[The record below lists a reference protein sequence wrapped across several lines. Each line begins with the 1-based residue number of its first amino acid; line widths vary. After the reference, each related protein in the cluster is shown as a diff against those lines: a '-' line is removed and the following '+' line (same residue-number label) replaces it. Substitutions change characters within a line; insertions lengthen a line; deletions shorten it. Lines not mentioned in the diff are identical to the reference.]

1 MEEEQYASRRSYV
14 EPGTGAVLPP
24 PVTGLKLTRGRAT
37 STVARYLHSASTNT
51 GHYHHHHHGLHGQY
65 PPGSTGRPTGRHH
78 QHHHPSRG
86 SFSNE
91 TQEEVQ
97 EDDEATLRELLVRY
111 VSPDV
116 PHDNILNLP
125 PLSRHPNLRPNH
137 PLILIYLN
145 VFCETPPR
153 VFSIF
158 FFHRSVNTQRNDN

>member
-1 MEEEQYASRRSYV
+1 M

-111 VSPDV
+111 VSPTY
-116 PHDNILNLP
+116 PTIY
-125 PLSRHPNLRPNH
+125 
-137 PLILIYLN
+137 IYIYLSLFYIYIYTIIYLF
-145 VFCETPPR
+145 FCEKHLHA
-153 VFSIF
+153 SF
-158 FFHRSVNTQRNDN
+158 FLDIN